1 MENQIV
7 KWLLDGD
14 PWVEYRTRVDLLKQ
28 SEHEKEVLEAKK
40 NMIAHPKI
48 QSMLSE
54 FSHWDEEIVSNHKSA
69 GLLLHKLSFLA
80 DIGLTVEEPS
90 IQNIVNILLQHRT
103 ENGIIQVPINIPV
116 HFGGSGQNTWG
127 WCLCD
132 APIILYSHAKFGIKD
147 ELSIKEAIQYLMS
160 TIKDNGWGCTVS
172 PELGKFRGPGRKD
185 DPCPYATLIMLK
197 TLSQMD
203 EFKDSNESRVGADSL
218 LNLWTNSTSKHPY
231 MFYMGTD
238 FRKLK
243 APLIWY
249 DIIHVADVLS
259 QFEWL
264 KNDTRLIEMV
274 SLIKSNAGENGF
286 YIPQSEWRAWKDWEF
301 GQKKRP
307 SQWLT
312 FLVLRILNRMSES
325 SI

>member
-1 MENQIV
+1 MDKVIN
-7 KWLLDGD
+7 WLLEGE
-14 PWVEYRTRVDLLKQ
+14 PWVEYRTRLDLLKQ
-28 SEHEKEVLEAKK
+28 SEDEKEVVETKK
-40 NMIAHPKI
+40 RLVSHPQI
-48 QSMLSE
+48 QSMLAE
-54 FSHWDEEIVSNHKSA
+54 ILHWDEVIVSSHKSA
-69 GLLLHKLSFLA
+69 GTLLHKLSFLA
-80 DIGLTVEEPS
+80 DTGLTVEEPA
-90 IQNIVNILLQHRT
+90 IQTIVNMLLQHRT

-132 APIILYSHAKFGIKD
+132 APIILHSLARFGMRD
-147 ELSIKEAIQYLMS
+147 DPSIKNAIRYLMDL
-160 TIKDNGWGCTVS
+160 TRDNGWGCVVS

-197 TLSQMD
+197 MLSQVD
-203 EFKDSNESRVGADSL
+203 EFKDSNEVHTGAESL
-218 LNLWTNSTSKHPY
+218 LKLWTNSMISHPY

-249 DIIHVADVLS
+249 DIIYVAEVLT

-264 KNDTRLIEMV
+264 RDDTRLIEMV
-274 SLIKSNAGENGF
+274 SLIKFSADDNGL
-286 YIPQSEWRAWKDWEF
+286 YTPQSEWKAWKDWDF

-312 FLVLRILNRMSES
+312 FLVLRILRRMFEGN
-325 SI
+325 